1 MFLKYLKILN
11 GNSVI
16 NEILFHKGIN
26 LIVDETQSD
35 SSKKTTGNNV
45 GKTTVLRLVDYC
57 FGGDGKNIYKDTE
70 FKNQPNSKIEKFL
83 KENNIEIEIKLVV
96 DLENPNSEC
105 IVIKRNFLQ
114 RNNKVQSINGV
125 NFINNNEFDKKLK
138 ELIFKTSVDK
148 PTFRQIISKNIR
160 DEKSKMTNIVKVLN
174 LFVTSEIYE
183 ALYLFWLGIETD
195 QHEQKQKLSEIK
207 KREENFQ
214 KRLKK
219 EGELSLVLQQLSFI
233 NSKLEECREKKK
245 LFIINDKYEKD
256 IEDLNSVKQ
265 KLNSASTLISKLLM
279 RRNLI
284 QESKIDLEKEHS
296 KIDST
301 QIKLLYEK
309 ANMLI
314 PSLQV
319 SFEETI
325 KFHNELITEKL
336 KYITREL
343 PALESSINTCYSE
356 IAKLQDEER
365 ILTASLRKT
374 GFTENLENLIL
385 ETNKLSEKKGNLE
398 EQKRVWESS
407 LEKLKNIDNEL
418 LAINSGIIS
427 QDDLIQSRI
436 EHFNTFFSNI
446 SNDLYSEY
454 YLLSSQKTDKGYD
467 LVITNIEGN
476 PSAGKKKGQIAAFDF
491 AYIKFAD
498 SLDINCLHFIMHD
511 QLENIHDNQLNIII
525 EVANDLNGQYIVPIL
540 RDKVPSNIDI
550 EKLKVI
556 SLSQNNKLF
565 KV

>member
-1 MFLKYLKILN
+1 
-11 GNSVI
+11 V
-16 NEILFHKGIN
+16 
-26 LIVDETQSD
+26 
-35 SSKKTTGNNV
+35 
-45 GKTTVLRLVDYC
+45 R
-57 FGGDGKNIYKDTE
+57 
-70 FKNQPNSKIEKFL
+70 
-83 KENNIEIEIKLVV
+83 
-96 DLENPNSEC
+96 
-105 IVIKRNFLQ
+105 FLQ
-114 RNNKVQSINGV
+114 
-125 NFINNNEFDKKLK
+125 FDKKLK

-356 IAKLQDEER
+356 ITKLQDEER

-398 EQKRVWESS
+398 ELKRVWESS

-436 EHFNTFFSNI
+436 EHFNTFFSN
-446 SNDLYSEY
+446 N
-454 YLLSSQKTDKGYD
+454 
-467 LVITNIEGN
+467 V
-476 PSAGKKKGQIAAFDF
+476 
-491 AYIKFAD
+491 
-498 SLDINCLHFIMHD
+498 
-511 QLENIHDNQLNIII
+511 
-525 EVANDLNGQYIVPIL
+525 
-540 RDKVPSNIDI
+540 
-550 EKLKVI
+550 
-556 SLSQNNKLF
+556 
-565 KV
+565 

>member
-1 MFLKYLKILN
+1 
-11 GNSVI
+11 
-16 NEILFHKGIN
+16 
-26 LIVDETQSD
+26 
-35 SSKKTTGNNV
+35 
-45 GKTTVLRLVDYC
+45 
-57 FGGDGKNIYKDTE
+57 
-70 FKNQPNSKIEKFL
+70 
-83 KENNIEIEIKLVV
+83 
-96 DLENPNSEC
+96 
-105 IVIKRNFLQ
+105 
-114 RNNKVQSINGV
+114 
-125 NFINNNEFDKKLK
+125 
-138 ELIFKTSVDK
+138 
-148 PTFRQIISKNIR
+148 
-160 DEKSKMTNIVKVLN
+160 
-174 LFVTSEIYE
+174 
-183 ALYLFWLGIETD
+183 
-195 QHEQKQKLSEIK
+195 
-207 KREENFQ
+207 
-214 KRLKK
+214 
-219 EGELSLVLQQLSFI
+219 
-233 NSKLEECREKKK
+233 
-245 LFIINDKYEKD
+245 
-256 IEDLNSVKQ
+256 
-265 KLNSASTLISKLLM
+265 
-279 RRNLI
+279 
-284 QESKIDLEKEHS
+284 
-296 KIDST
+296 
-301 QIKLLYEK
+301 
-309 ANMLI
+309 MLI